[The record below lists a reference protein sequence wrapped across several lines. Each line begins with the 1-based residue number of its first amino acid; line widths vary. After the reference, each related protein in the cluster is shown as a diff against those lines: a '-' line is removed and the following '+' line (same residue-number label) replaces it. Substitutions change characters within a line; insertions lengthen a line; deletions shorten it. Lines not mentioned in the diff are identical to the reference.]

1 MWGKTGSSFNFLLS
15 CVLRNGW
22 KSCFAWYVLLT
33 FIAFRKYVGEK
44 YHTGRKW
51 GIPSVFNSKIAIL
64 TPPDSDFLAI
74 DTVLATYK
82 K

>member
-1 MWGKTGSSFNFLLS
+1 MDNILFS
-15 CVLRNGW
+15 NG
-22 KSCFAWYVLLT
+22 F
-33 FIAFRKYVGEK
+33 
-44 YHTGRKW
+44 W

-82 K
+82 D